1 MANYDDYQLDEMED
15 AAVNKSKNLK
25 RGLLAGAGVLGVG
38 GTAAFA
44 ASQMSSDDEAPLTS
58 EDLLAGAN
66 AGAENIEDAQ
76 EEATAQDNNTTHET
90 VKEVHHTYVVEN
102 NGGESGSHPGAGEE
116 LDVNVRESSV
126 LFDEE
131 GNIVSTI
138 DAGTVNGK
146 DFMVIDNDLNGK
158 GDVLAYDANGN
169 GVYEDNEIVQLD
181 NNSWEMGKGQEFHA
195 YAQTEDGDIVE
206 VYVDDPNGKSDIAD
220 IHNDFE
226 DERTGEIY
234 ENDLAQ
240 NNPDYNNED
249 QQRAGFEVNLSL
261 RMTPCRKIS
270 MTRQASSKVRKWLT
284 SPTTMDFRQRM
295 IYRTTYTVK
304 SMRPS
309 LTHTM
314 SPRTRILLTTATQ
327 SPQLT
332 TWHHMTQ
339 VPIHSTTFLTTHNQ
353 TIKPKGTPVASPPAY
368 FQSNN

>member
-1 MANYDDYQLDEMED
+1 MPKDSNNKFVMANYDDYQLDEMED

-249 QQRAGFEVNLSL
+249 QQRAGFEGESL
-261 RMTPCRKIS
+261 AQDDTMQEDFDDPTGIIEGEEMAYEPNYDGLPAENDIQNDLYGEVDETESYAYDEPSYEDTPDYGYS
-270 MTRQASSKVRKWLT
+270 EPAADDMASYDAGADSFDDV
-284 SPTTMDFRQRM
+284 SYD
-295 IYRTTYTVK
+295 
-304 SMRPS
+304 
-309 LTHTM
+309 
-314 SPRTRILLTTATQ
+314 A
-327 SPQLT
+327 
-332 TWHHMTQ
+332 
-339 VPIHSTTFLTTHNQ
+339 
-353 TIKPKGTPVASPPAY
+353 
-368 FQSNN
+368 